1 MRPDPMIPDTHDHCR
16 ATHRLRVRAREAEAQ
31 IDEARAETAAVYAEM
46 RALRAAIRDERA
58 ALTEFIESAEWERDL
73 LCLARDRVRAEL
85 LALSSAR
92 KSCGDC
98 GGFGR
103 GVYEGL
109 FTDAIEAIAREH
121 RLPPIDAPTP
131 INWPVRMGHATRQGR
146 ALRDD
151 WLRVP
156 ARRRPAAERNW

>member
-1 MRPDPMIPDTHDHCR
+1 M
-16 ATHRLRVRAREAEAQ
+16 RAREAEAQ
-31 IDEARAETAAVYAEM
+31 IDAAQAETAAVYAEM
-46 RALRAAIRDERA
+46 RGLRATIRDERA

-85 LALSSAR
+85 LTLSGLR
-92 KSCGDC
+92 KSCGEC

-109 FTDAIEAIAREH
+109 LGDAIEAIARER
-121 RLPPIDAPTP
+121 RLLPIDAPTP
-131 INWPVRMGHATRQGR
+131 INWPVRMGHVTRNGR

-151 WLRVP
+151 WLHAP
-156 ARRRPAAERNW
+156 ASGS